1 MSVPGLFS
9 LRGRAGRM
17 QWWSVTVPLLVAG
30 SVFDA
35 LADLPAAQR
44 AQTIVDLAGWAFA
57 IVMIWLLVAVS
68 VRRWHD
74 IGKSGWWTLV
84 HAIPVVGAFVAI
96 AMNGF
101 VRGDDVHNRFDPPS
115 RGEGNN
121 DASLRGY
128 R

>member
-1 MSVPGLFS
+1 M
-9 LRGRAGRM
+9 
-17 QWWSVTVPLLVAG
+17 PLLIAG
-30 SVFDA
+30 SLIDA
-35 LADLPAAQR
+35 LADLPFAQR
-44 AQTIVDLAGWAFA
+44 MATFIDVVGWTFA
-57 IVMIWLLVAVS
+57 IVMVWMLVAVS

-84 HAIPVVGAFVAI
+84 HAIPVVGAFIAI

-101 VRGDDVHNRFDPPS
+101 VRGDDARNRFDPSLPEAS
-115 RGEGNN
+115 NN

>member
-1 MSVPGLFS
+1 MSMPALFS

-30 SVFDA
+30 SVIDA
-35 LADLPAAQR
+35 LAGLPAAKR
-44 AQTIVDLAGWAFA
+44 VETFVDLAGWAFA
-57 IVMIWLLVAVS
+57 IVMIWMLVAVS

-74 IGKSGWWTLV
+74 IGRSGWWTLV
-84 HAIPVVGAFVAI
+84 HAIPVVGAFIAI

-101 VRGDDVHNRFDPPS
+101 VRGDDARNRFDPPVTEAS
-115 RGEGNN
+115 NN

>member
-1 MSVPGLFS
+1 MSVAALFS
-9 LRGRAGRM
+9 WRGRAGRM
-17 QWWSVTVPLLVAG
+17 QWWGVTVPLLAAG
-30 SVFDA
+30 SGFGA

-44 AQTIVDLAGWAFA
+44 AQTVVDLAGWAFA

-74 IGKSGWWTLV
+74 IGRSGWWTLV
-84 HAIPVVGAFVAI
+84 HAVPVVGAFVAI

-101 VRGDDVHNRFDPPS
+101 VRGDGTYNRFDPPL
-115 RGEGNN
+115 RGDGNN

>member
-1 MSVPGLFS
+1 MSVAALFS
-9 LRGRAGRM
+9 WRGRAGRM

-30 SVFDA
+30 AGLDT

-44 AQTIVDLAGWAFA
+44 AQTVVDLAGWAFA

-68 VRRWHD
+68 ARRWHD

-84 HAIPVVGAFVAI
+84 HAVPVVGAFIAI

-101 VRGDDVHNRFDPPS
+101 VRGDDTCNRFDPPL
-115 RGEGNN
+115 RGDCNN

>member
-1 MSVPGLFS
+1 MSVPALFS

-57 IVMIWLLVAVS
+57 IVMIWLLVGPSPAFPS
-68 VRRWHD
+68 ARRPR
-74 IGKSGWWTLV
+74 SAAT
-84 HAIPVVGAFVAI
+84 
-96 AMNGF
+96 
-101 VRGDDVHNRFDPPS
+101 RS
-115 RGEGNN
+115 RGPWICVTSGRRGSNRLSG
-121 DASLRGY
+121 DQVALALGVKGY
-128 R
+128 RWQVDIFARDHFL